1 MKHIYLLLSCI
12 LLLLSCSKTA
22 PFSGEIVPDDDRED
36 PKETLKACF
45 TLSGETVFVGETL
58 KIGNCSKGAG
68 RYSYDFG
75 NGSTS
80 SDASPEIQYDEGGTY
95 TITLTVTN
103 SKEETRTFSLSVN
116 VTSLESYFVYQEI
129 PEGYSYL
136 PLEAGIHPQ
145 NGAVYLI
152 ELRVD
157 LLGPGGSKF
166 YYRALNPDFTSET
179 HYIADKPYN
188 ANSAFVNF
196 LSNGNQNFHFPRTL
210 AGLYGSQ
217 ELTYDGS
224 WGFLSNIN
232 PATKHS
238 YGYLEDG
245 ANFLYFGTIDD
256 AGTYKAAI
264 ETRNS
269 VGDAFQ
275 IDLHALGTADAM
287 IGDMLRTENGFI
299 AFGGIFS
306 KNNLAPHISGY
317 IPVLAFLDAEL
328 NLLSEVVL
336 ESSVLESKISSPNDL
351 NGAYHL
357 AQLANGNLALYG
369 NGELIVTD
377 SNGALLKQHYFEGST
392 NIQALHAL
400 GDAFIISTDRYL
412 RKFNADGTQIKE
424 LKYDGNY
431 LPELLEADGKLFFAA
446 GYDSEAGVKLFY
458 GAVDTDL
465 NFVIPGS

>member
-1 MKHIYLLLSCI
+1 MKQIYLLLCCI
-12 LLLLSCSKTA
+12 LLLLSCSKTE
-22 PFSGEIVPDDDRED
+22 PFSGEILPDGDKED
-36 PKETLKACF
+36 PKETLEACF
-45 TLSGETVFVGETL
+45 TLSGETIFVGETL
-58 KIGNCSKGAG
+58 EISNCSKGG
-68 RYSYDFG
+68 GSYSYDFG

-80 SDASPEIQYDEGGTY
+80 SDPSPEIQYEEGGTY

-103 SKEETRTFSLSVN
+103 AKEETETFSLPVN
-116 VTSLESYFVYQEI
+116 VTSLESYYIYQDI

-145 NGAVYLI
+145 TGAIYLI

-166 YYRALNPDFTSET
+166 FYRALNTDFTSVT
-179 HYIADKPYN
+179 HYIADMPFN

-196 LSNGNQNFHFPRTL
+196 LPNGNQNFHFPRTL

-232 PATKHS
+232 PANKHS
-238 YGYLEDG
+238 YGCLADG
-245 ANFLYFGTIDD
+245 GNFLYFGTVDD

-269 VGDAFQ
+269 SGDAFQ
-275 IDLHALGTADAM
+275 IDLHALGAADSM
-287 IGDMLRTENGFI
+287 IGDMLRTGNGFV

-306 KNNLAPHISGY
+306 KNDLAPQISGY
-317 IPVLAFLDAEL
+317 TPVLAFLDADL
-328 NLLSEVVL
+328 NLISEVVL
-336 ESSVLESKISSPNDL
+336 ESSELESKISSPNDL

-357 AQLANGNLALYG
+357 AQLSNGNLVLYG
-369 NGELIVTD
+369 NGELMVTD
-377 SNGALLKQHYFEGST
+377 SNGILLKQRYFEGST
-392 NIQALHAL
+392 TIQALHAL
-400 GDAFIISTDRYL
+400 GDTFLISTDGYL
-412 RKFNADGTQIKE
+412 RKFSDDGTQIKE

-431 LPELLEADGKLFFAA
+431 LPEFLEVDGTMFFAA
-446 GYDSEAGVKLFY
+446 GYDSDEGVKLFY
-458 GAVDTDL
+458 GAVDSDL